1 MIEDDEACIRIW
13 IERLGYGY
21 DIIDFAVRKVW
32 EYQEPSVNKA
42 DSYLKSW
49 YASGVRTLAEAQAY
63 EQEQAKK
70 NRQAYQRD
78 KSPRPSGAPM
88 PKQNFTGVEYDEE
101 FLKTLEDDP
110 EEYLKRLQRKSEERP

>member
-1 MIEDDEACIRIW
+1 VRIW

-42 DSYLKSW
+42 DAYLKSW
-49 YASGVRTLAEAQAY
+49 YASGVRTLAEAQVY

-78 KSPRPSGAPM
+78 KTQRPSGADL

-101 FLKTLEDDP
+101 FLKTLETDP
-110 EEYLKRLQRKSEERP
+110 EEYLKRLQRKNEERP